1 MINLAG
7 LQGERIYE
15 GEKRLAISAKTPRAR
30 TAKGRREKEKRR
42 HACRAE
48 RRQFTHVSAAS
59 KAEQLNETARQGWRE
74 ELKKKKKRER
84 PECAAGK
91 KRSEQDPPILPP
103 PPYPYHRVRF
113 AKINAGLERNRER
126 FNRAYFCGRRC
137 RLRTLKRK
145 THRTAP
151 SRPGEKERERKRA
164 RNDFG

>member
-74 ELKKKKKRER
+74 ELKKKKKREKDPNVR
-84 PECAAGK
+84 RE
-91 KRSEQDPPILPP
+91 KREVNKIRRICPLPPIPTTESASRKLMPAW
-103 PPYPYHRVRF
+103 RETGRDLIERIF
-113 AKINAGLERNRER
+113 AEDDVA
-126 FNRAYFCGRRC
+126 
-137 RLRTLKRK
+137 
-145 THRTAP
+145 
-151 SRPGEKERERKRA
+151 
-164 RNDFG
+164 